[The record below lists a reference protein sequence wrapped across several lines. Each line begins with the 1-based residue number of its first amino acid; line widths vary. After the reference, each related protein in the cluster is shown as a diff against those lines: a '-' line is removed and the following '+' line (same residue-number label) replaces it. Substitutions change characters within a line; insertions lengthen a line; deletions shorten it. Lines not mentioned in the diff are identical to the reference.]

1 MKGPFHEDVAAVQPF
16 QDSKCDQGLKAL
28 LRKAFSITEIST
40 NWAIKI
46 S

>member
-1 MKGPFHEDVAAVQPF
+1 MKGPFHEDVEALQAF
-16 QDSKCDQGLKAL
+16 QDSKRDQGLKAL
-28 LRKAFSITEIST
+28 LHKAFSITEIST